1 MVCILTDNKSG
12 RSNRQPTPSLESE
25 REKVALDISSL
36 KKQYSKLKERQKQ
49 VQVILTGKIHNR
61 YYIGTLNIFFEA
73 KSLPENI
80 RQILRDFNS
89 KKTP

>member
-1 MVCILTDNKSG
+1 MNSYVQYFNNHNILCIHTDNKSS

-49 VQVILTGKIHNR
+49 VQVILTGKIHD
-61 YYIGTLNIFFEA
+61 ILISTLNIFW
-73 KSLPENI
+73 I
-80 RQILRDFNS
+80 
-89 KKTP
+89 